1 MLLFVMLL
9 LSARPAPPPEPMA
22 LPRLPFLTAE
32 GCEAAAARIAP
43 PPGLRSC
50 HRAGVEA
57 AQRDAVLIRRACGG
71 ERGAVLAH
79 GARRGPAWPAPLPVW
94 KDRSG

>member
-43 PPGLRSC
+43 LPGLR
-50 HRAGVEA
+50 
-57 AQRDAVLIRRACGG
+57 LAC
-71 ERGAVLAH
+71 A
-79 GARRGPAWPAPLPVW
+79 PAIVPESRQLSAMLF
-94 KDRSG
+94 